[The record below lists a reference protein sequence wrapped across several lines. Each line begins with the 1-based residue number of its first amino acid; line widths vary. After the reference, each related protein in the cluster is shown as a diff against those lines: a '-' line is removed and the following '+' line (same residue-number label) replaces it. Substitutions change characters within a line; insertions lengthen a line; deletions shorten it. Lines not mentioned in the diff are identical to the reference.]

1 MKVIKIDA
9 VPEYWLGEKKNSM
22 RRIKEVF
29 QCKNMKIHV
38 GIFPP
43 KAQSSRHIHENSEE
57 IVYVV
62 TGVGE
67 VEAGG
72 ETASFGPNT
81 MVYIE
86 AAVPHLYRNLGDE
99 EMMTFAVYS
108 PPVELPR
115 K

>member
-9 VPEYWLGEKKNSM
+9 VPEHWLGEKKDSM

-29 QCKNMKIHV
+29 RSKNMKIHV
-38 GIFPP
+38 GVFPP
-43 KAQSSRHIHENSEE
+43 KVQSSRHVHENSEE
-57 IVYVV
+57 IVYIVK
-62 TGVGE
+62 GSGE

-72 ETASFGPNT
+72 ETARFGPNF

-86 AAVPHLYRNLGDE
+86 PGVPHLYRNLGDE

-108 PPVELPR
+108 PPVELP
-115 K
+115 KK